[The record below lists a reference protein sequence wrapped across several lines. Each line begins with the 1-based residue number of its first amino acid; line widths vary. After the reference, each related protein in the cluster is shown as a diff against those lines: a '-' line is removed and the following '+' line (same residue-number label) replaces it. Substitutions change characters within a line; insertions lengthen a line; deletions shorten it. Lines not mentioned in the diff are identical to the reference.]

1 MTEKKYIVALDGGT
15 TSSRAVVMD
24 HDANIVAV
32 SQREFEQIYPK
43 AGWVEH
49 DPMEIWATQ
58 SSTLVEV
65 LAKADIS
72 SDEIAAIGITNQ
84 RETTIVWERE
94 TGKPIY
100 NAIVWQCRR
109 TADICEKL
117 KRDGMEEYIRNNTGL
132 VIDPY
137 FSGTKVKWILDHV
150 EGSRE
155 RARRG
160 ELLFGTVDTAYL
172 ENDAGTRT
180 RHGLHQRFTYHAV
193 QHPLLDWD
201 DTMLDALDIPRA
213 MLPEVRRSSEVYGQT
228 NIGGKGGIRIPISGI
243 AGDQQA
249 ALFGQ
254 LCVKEGMAKNT
265 YGTGCFMLM
274 NTGEKAVKSENGLL
288 TTIACGPTGEVNYAL
303 EGAVF
308 MAGASIQWL
317 RDEMKLISDAF
328 DSEYFATKVKDTNGV
343 YVVPAFTGLGAPY
356 WDPYARGA
364 IFGLTRGVNSNH
376 IIRATLES
384 IAYQTRDVLE
394 AMQADSGIRLHAL
407 RVDGGAVANNFL
419 MQFQSDIL
427 GTRVERPEVREVT
440 ALGAA
445 YWLAAVGFW
454 QNLDELQEKAVIE
467 REFRPASKPPSVTSV
482 TVAGKSGQ
490 TRHGMGR
497 SRRVI
502 RHCRMATLAYPAKS
516 SCGGNPAHTSIIS
529 PPPLCYTSRHSFQ
542 LRVCNE
548 TRTCH

>member
-1 MTEKKYIVALDGGT
+1 MTEKKYIVALDQGT

-24 HDANIVAV
+24 HDANIVSV
-32 SQREFEQIYPK
+32 SQREFEQIYPRP
-43 AGWVEH
+43 GWVEH
-49 DPMEIWATQ
+49 DPMEIWASQ

-72 SDEIAAIGITNQ
+72 SDQIAAIGITNQ
-84 RETTIVWERE
+84 RETTVVWERE

-109 TADICEKL
+109 TSEICEQL
-117 KRDGMEEYIRNNTGL
+117 KREGMEEYVRSATGL
-132 VIDPY
+132 VVDPY

-160 ELLFGTVDTAYL
+160 ELLFGTVDTWLIWKMTQGRVHVTDYTNASRTMLFNINTL
-172 ENDAGTRT
+172 E
-180 RHGLHQRFTYHAV
+180 
-193 QHPLLDWD
+193 WD
-201 DTMLDALDIPRA
+201 DKMLDALDIPRA
-213 MLPEVRRSSEVYGQT
+213 MLPEVRKSSEVYGQT
-228 NIGGKGGIRIPISGI
+228 NIGGKGGTRIPIAGI

-288 TTIACGPTGEVNYAL
+288 TTIACGPRGEVNYAL

-445 YWLAAVGFW
+445 YLAGLAVGFW

-467 REFRPASKPPSVTSV
+467 REFRPGIET
-482 TVAGKSGQ
+482 TERNYRYSGWKKAVK
-490 TRHGMGR
+490 R
-497 SRRVI
+497 
-502 RHCRMATLAYPAKS
+502 ALAWEE
-516 SCGGNPAHTSIIS
+516 HD
-529 PPPLCYTSRHSFQ
+529 
-542 LRVCNE
+542 E
-548 TRTCH
+548 